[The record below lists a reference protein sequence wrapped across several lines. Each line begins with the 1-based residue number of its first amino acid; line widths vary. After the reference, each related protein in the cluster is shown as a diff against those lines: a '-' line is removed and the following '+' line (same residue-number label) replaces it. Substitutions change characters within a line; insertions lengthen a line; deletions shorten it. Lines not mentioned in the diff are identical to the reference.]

1 MDFIKKWLYF
11 IIGVLINSFG
21 IALITKGALGTSP
34 ISSIPYV
41 LSLQF
46 PSFSFGMTTFLINSL
61 FILVQIILLKKDF
74 KPCNA
79 CNLVSIFS
87 LFTSSID
94 FSMSLLS
101 FLELSSIWI
110 QMLTLILGCLVLA
123 IGINFEVAPKI
134 MFVPGEGA
142 VQAISDT
149 FHTNF
154 GKTKV
159 AFDTTLMGIALL
171 LSFLFFGHLNGLG
184 IGTII
189 SALIVS
195 LFVNGVRNILHLE
208 QKFS

>member
-74 KPCNA
+74 KPLQCLQFGINI
-79 CNLVSIFS
+79 LFS
-87 LFTSSID
+87 SSID

-134 MFVPGEGA
+134 MFVPGEGT

-159 AFDTTLMGIALL
+159 AFDTPLMGIALL

-189 SALIVS
+189 FALIVG

>member
-1 MDFIKKWLYF
+1 MEILKKWFYF
-11 IIGVLINSFG
+11 VIGVLINSFG

-34 ISSIPYV
+34 ISSVPYV

-46 PSFSFGMTTFLINSL
+46 SSFSFGMTTFLINSI
-61 FILVQIILLKKDF
+61 FILIQIVLLKKNF
-74 KPCNA
+74 KPLQFLQFGVNI
-79 CNLVSIFS
+79 LFS
-87 LFTSSID
+87 SFID

-101 FLELSSIWI
+101 FLELSNIWM
-110 QMLTLILGCLVLA
+110 QLIVLVLGCLVLA

-149 FHTNF
+149 LHTNF

-189 SALIVS
+189 SALIVG

>member
-34 ISSIPYV
+34 ISSISYV

-189 SALIVS
+189 SALIIG

>member
-21 IALITKGALGTSP
+21 IALITKGALGTPP

-74 KPCNA
+74 KPLQCLQFGVNI
-79 CNLVSIFS
+79 LFS
-87 LFTSSID
+87 SFID

-101 FLELSSIWI
+101 FLELSNIWM
-110 QMLTLILGCLVLA
+110 QMLTLLLGCLVLA

-142 VQAISDT
+142 VQAISDA

-154 GKTKV
+154 GRTKV

-189 SALIVS
+189 SALIVG
-195 LFVNGVRNILHLE
+195 LFVNGVRNILHLQ

>member
-1 MDFIKKWLYF
+1 MEILKKWFYF
-11 IIGVLINSFG
+11 VIGVLINSFG

-34 ISSIPYV
+34 ISSVPYV

-46 PSFSFGMTTFLINSL
+46 SSFSFGMTTFLINSI
-61 FILVQIILLKKDF
+61 FILIQIVLLKKNF
-74 KPCNA
+74 KPLQFLQFGVNI
-79 CNLVSIFS
+79 LFS
-87 LFTSSID
+87 SFID

-101 FLELSSIWI
+101 FLELSNIWM
-110 QMLTLILGCLVLA
+110 QLIVLVLGCLVLA

-154 GKTKV
+154 SKTKV

-184 IGTII
+184 FGTII
-189 SALIVS
+189 SALIVG

>member
-1 MDFIKKWLYF
+1 MEILKKWFYF
-11 IIGVLINSFG
+11 VIGVLINSFG

-34 ISSIPYV
+34 ISSVPYV

-46 PSFSFGMTTFLINSL
+46 SSFSFGMTTFLINSI
-61 FILVQIILLKKDF
+61 FILIQIVLLKKNF
-74 KPCNA
+74 KPLQFLQFGVNI
-79 CNLVSIFS
+79 LFS
-87 LFTSSID
+87 SFID

-101 FLELSSIWI
+101 FLELSNIWM
-110 QMLTLILGCLVLA
+110 QLIVLVLGCLVLA

-142 VQAISDT
+142 VQAIFDT

-189 SALIVS
+189 SALIVG

>member
-1 MDFIKKWLYF
+1 MEILKKWFYF
-11 IIGVLINSFG
+11 VIGVLINSFG

-34 ISSIPYV
+34 ISSVPYV

-46 PSFSFGMTTFLINSL
+46 SSFSFGMTTFLINSI
-61 FILVQIILLKKDF
+61 FILIQIVLLKKNF
-74 KPCNA
+74 KPLQFLQFGVNI
-79 CNLVSIFS
+79 LFS
-87 LFTSSID
+87 SFID

-101 FLELSSIWI
+101 FLELSNIWM
-110 QMLTLILGCLVLA
+110 QLIVLVLGCLVLA

-154 GKTKV
+154 DKTKV

-189 SALIVS
+189 SALIVG

>member
-1 MDFIKKWLYF
+1 MDFIKKWFYF

-34 ISSIPYV
+34 ISSVPYV

-46 PSFSFGMTTFLINSL
+46 PSLSFGMTTFLINSL
-61 FILVQIILLKKDF
+61 FILVQIILLKKNF
-74 KPCNA
+74 KPLQFLQFGVNI
-79 CNLVSIFS
+79 LFS
-87 LFTSSID
+87 SFID

-101 FLELSSIWI
+101 FLELSNIWM
-110 QMLTLILGCLVLA
+110 QMLTLLLGCLVLA

-142 VQAISDT
+142 VQAISDA

-154 GKTKV
+154 GRTKV

-189 SALIVS
+189 SALIVG
-195 LFVNGVRNILHLE
+195 LFVNGVRNILHLQ

>member
-1 MDFIKKWLYF
+1 MEILKKWFYF
-11 IIGVLINSFG
+11 VIGVLINSFG

-34 ISSIPYV
+34 ISSVPYV

-46 PSFSFGMTTFLINSL
+46 SSFSFGMTTFLINSI
-61 FILVQIILLKKDF
+61 FILIQIVLLKKNF
-74 KPCNA
+74 KPLQFLQFGVNI
-79 CNLVSIFS
+79 LFS
-87 LFTSSID
+87 SFID

-101 FLELSSIWI
+101 FLELSNIWM
-110 QMLTLILGCLVLA
+110 QMLTLLLGCLVLA

-154 GKTKV
+154 SKTKV

-189 SALIVS
+189 SALIVG

>member
-21 IALITKGALGTSP
+21 IALITKCALGTSP

>member
-189 SALIVS
+189 SALIIG

>member
-46 PSFSFGMTTFLINSL
+46 PSFSFGMTTFWVNSL

>member
-1 MDFIKKWLYF
+1 
-11 IIGVLINSFG
+11 
-21 IALITKGALGTSP
+21 
-34 ISSIPYV
+34 
-41 LSLQF
+41 
-46 PSFSFGMTTFLINSL
+46 
-61 FILVQIILLKKDF
+61 
-74 KPCNA
+74 
-79 CNLVSIFS
+79 
-87 LFTSSID
+87 
-94 FSMSLLS
+94 MSLLS

-149 FHTNF
+149 FHANF

-159 AFDTTLMGIALL
+159 AFNSTLMGIALL

-189 SALIVS
+189 SALIVG